1 MYFTQTSDNEWRSV
15 SVQRHV
21 KDASAPAYA
30 RSMELNCLHGQASRP
45 RCKQDTYRGA
55 WAWAWAS
62 AISASFPNR
71 QGMEC
76 ATHSIGIPV
85 RYTSTVVRLLLR
97 SRQRYRAWRITC
109 QRLRALFAL
118 PNGCPPRSAMSIP
131 CAPAADEAATWTTS
145 RGASSS
151 CMVKTGCALCLC
163 DGHGCSSMAIA
174 STYSMVCCWE
184 CMASR
189 PLDRLLDE

>member
-1 MYFTQTSDNEWRSV
+1 MPRHTHVAWSSV
-15 SVQRHV
+15 VCTGRHQGHG
-21 KDASAPAYA
+21 AS
-30 RSMELNCLHGQASRP
+30 
-45 RCKQDTYRGA
+45 KQDTYRGA

-62 AISASFPNR
+62 AISASVPNR

-85 RYTSTVVRLLLR
+85 RYTGTVVRLLLR

-109 QRLRALFAL
+109 QRLRASFAL

-131 CAPAADEAATWTTS
+131 CAPAADEAATWTMS
-145 RGASSS
+145 RGAASS
-151 CMVKTGCALCLC
+151 CMVKTGCVLCLC

-174 STYSMVCCWE
+174 SMYGV
-184 CMASR
+184 
-189 PLDRLLDE
+189 LLGVYGVQTLG